1 MAKWSGVGIPPT
13 RRKLKQHRLQ
23 QQLERADALK
33 DGKVDQGRFDREWK
47 RMKGDRLLERWGTD
61 V

>member
-13 RRKLKQHRLQ
+13 RRKLKRYRLQ
-23 QQLERADALK
+23 QQLERVEMLK
-33 DGKVDQGRFDREWK
+33 DGRVDQGRFDRDWK
-47 RMKGDRLLERWGTD
+47 RMKGDKLLERWGD